1 MPSPTHHMRT
11 RYAFTDEP
19 THDHRCLCQPFESA
33 EATAKVSWQPG
44 CLSQHLPGHRCQTAR
59 TGCKLGANQA
69 YNITNGDFF
78 RWEQIWEK
86 VVDLFDLPLG
96 PPQSISLQQFMA
108 DKTSTWRELAEV
120 HGLVTPDIEKAVNW
134 SFGDYIFNCDWDI
147 MASTTKAR
155 QHGFESF
162 EDSEHMFSQ
171 ILTEMAQA
179 RMIPPL

>member
-1 MPSPTHHMRT
+1 MNIEVLKSKIHRATIT
-11 RYAFTDEP
+11 EANLNYIGSITIDE
-19 THDHRCLCQPFESA
+19 DLM
-33 EATAKVSWQPG
+33 EASNLIEGEKVSI
-44 CLSQHLPGHRCQTAR
+44 
-59 TGCKLGANQA
+59 

-86 VVDLFDLPLG
+86 VGDLFDLPLG

-108 DKTSTWRELAEV
+108 DKTSTWPDLAEV
-120 HGLVTPDIEKAVNW
+120 HGLVTPYIEKAVNW